1 MKKKVSG
8 QNTDRPAKVHGMYG
22 SMHADF
28 FEETGI
34 AGLRGMDLGFLT
46 GFKNRRKNI
55 RPDGKSRGTAAAAGA
70 IAAERP
76 VYIGGMG
83 GFERLG
89 KFGNFGKFGKGPGSG
104 SLKAKA
110 RAASAGVLRSPVG
123 RPVGKTRT
131 RAKEQ
136 ESMLRA
142 LGRSFSIRSF
152 LLLMLAAL
160 SITAALVLMLFNF
173 KKAVINGNT
182 KYSQKQIESFITQGR
197 LGENTFVM
205 ALKYHNRAVK
215 GIPFIDRIDVDII
228 NPSTV
233 RVNITEKPLDG
244 YIVRGD
250 DKIYFSK
257 GGIVQTIS
265 GRTDENVTLVNGIEV
280 VNPETDAYLQAKN
293 QSGMDNVL
301 ALLNAMDR
309 YDLKAD
315 SIDVDRLGS
324 ITVTFGDVRLSVGKT
339 GYDMKMYKV
348 HQIFPF
354 FKGRKGCISMTGS
367 DFRGDNIVLSPLK
380 RKVEK
385 LSKSGDGKKGDGG
398 GNSGKSGGSED
409 SGTAKGSKKA
419 DKDKKKDGKEEA
431 SEKEKAEKEKAKK
444 ENAGKEKSAI
454 EKSEIEKQEQKA
466 KAAGEK
472 TEADAQK
479 KEAGGETEQKPEEN
493 QTAGEAGRKPAEEQ
507 TSDNASRNPVE
518 NEAVP
523 DREKASAP
531 AAEKSAEQTAASS
544 EEKETAAPAEKTVA
558 KPAGQ
563 NADSAG
569 KKIPE
574 KPAEQV
580 KEAEE
585 KPADRASAPAT
596 VEVDGQGAMRASQKP
611 MAPVAGNTAD

>member
-110 RAASAGVLRSPVG
+110 RAASAGVLRSPAG
-123 RPVGKTRT
+123 RPVGKART

-136 ESMLRA
+136 ESMLLA

-205 ALKYHNRAVK
+205 ALKYHNRTVK

-367 DFRGDNIVLSPLK
+367 DFRGDNIVLSPLQ

-409 SGTAKGSKKA
+409 SGTTKGSKKT

-444 ENAGKEKSAI
+444 ENTGKEKSAI
-454 EKSEIEKQEQKA
+454 EKSEIEKQKQKA
-466 KAAGEK
+466 KTAGEK
-472 TEADAQK
+472 TEAAAQK
-479 KEAGGETEQKPEEN
+479 KEAGGETAQKPEEE
-493 QTAGEAGRKPAEEQ
+493 QTAEEAGRKPEERRAAGDSEEAVKKPAQQQ
-507 TSDNASRNPVE
+507 TADDTSRNPVE
-518 NEAVP
+518 KEAVP
-523 DREKASAP
+523 DQEK
-531 AAEKSAEQTAASS
+531 
-544 EEKETAAPAEKTVA
+544 
-558 KPAGQ
+558 
-563 NADSAG
+563 
-569 KKIPE
+569 
-574 KPAEQV
+574 
-580 KEAEE
+580 
-585 KPADRASAPAT
+585 ASAPAT
-596 VEVDGQGAMRASQKP
+596 VEADGQAALRASQKP
-611 MAPVAGNTAD
+611 MAPVAGNAAD